1 MLLDPLSKIK
11 GVGQII
17 EQNLI
22 SLIGG
27 NKIFD
32 LLLHKPSKI
41 EKISIQPRL
50 FEVKND
56 QLIIIKAK
64 VESHH
69 KPSKPRI
76 PYKVTCYTPTG
87 FVNLVFFKIFP
98 YQINQMPVGKEIAIL
113 GVFQKKSDENQITH
127 PEAILPI
134 NEIDSLPKI
143 KITYPLK
150 YPLSNKLLNSK
161 IKQVLEKIIKK
172 NLEQDPNKYEWID
185 KNLKNKKKWPNFL
198 DSLKAIHFFEYES
211 LISHHA
217 ALDANSR
224 WNTSEARSH
233 FDDKMNNSNNLSFY
247 HDLFAKASERLA
259 YDELLAWQLSFILAK
274 KHKKNIK
281 QTQEFTKNLT
291 QRNLTQDFIKNLKFE
306 LTTAQ
311 TKAIAEIIA
320 EINSSKKMLRLL
332 QGDVGSGKTLV
343 AISACLQAISLQ
355 KQCCVLCPT
364 TVLTKQHFGYFKEFL
379 ANFSI
384 KIDILTSSTTK
395 KQKSNLVEKLQN
407 KEIDILIST
416 HAVLEDDVKFNDLG
430 LAIID
435 EQHRFGVIQRLKL
448 VNKGQNV
455 DTLLM
460 SATPIPR
467 SLMMSFYGDMDITIL
482 NEKPKNRQ
490 EIATSIMSQAKSPE
504 IYAAIKRNIAK
515 GDKIYWICPAIDN
528 QELKK
533 PEDLFAPENQATEQ
547 IENELEN
554 VTNKYNELKKVID
567 EKYLGIIHG
576 QMKEKQ
582 KDKIMQDFADCN
594 GQAKLLIA
602 TTVIEV
608 GIDVP
613 DATII
618 IIENAERFGLAQ
630 LHQIRGRVGRSDK
643 KSFCIL
649 LYGKKLGQ
657 NGVKRLYTLKN
668 SNDGFYIA
676 EQDLKM
682 RGSGDLIGTKQS
694 GLPNFKI
701 ADLEI
706 NYDLMDIA
714 HKNAQKILQED
725 PDLSKPQSNKYRYLI
740 KLFSYDECLNLVHS
754 G

>member
-1 MLLDPLSKIK
+1 MNNSNNLS
-11 GVGQII
+11 
-17 EQNLI
+17 
-22 SLIGG
+22 
-27 NKIFD
+27 
-32 LLLHKPSKI
+32 
-41 EKISIQPRL
+41 
-50 FEVKND
+50 
-56 QLIIIKAK
+56 
-64 VESHH
+64 
-69 KPSKPRI
+69 
-76 PYKVTCYTPTG
+76 
-87 FVNLVFFKIFP
+87 FKTD
-98 YQINQMPVGKEIAIL
+98 V
-113 GVFQKKSDENQITH
+113 
-127 PEAILPI
+127 
-134 NEIDSLPKI
+134 
-143 KITYPLK
+143 
-150 YPLSNKLLNSK
+150 
-161 IKQVLEKIIKK
+161 
-172 NLEQDPNKYEWID
+172 
-185 KNLKNKKKWPNFL
+185 
-198 DSLKAIHFFEYES
+198 
-211 LISHHA
+211 SHHA